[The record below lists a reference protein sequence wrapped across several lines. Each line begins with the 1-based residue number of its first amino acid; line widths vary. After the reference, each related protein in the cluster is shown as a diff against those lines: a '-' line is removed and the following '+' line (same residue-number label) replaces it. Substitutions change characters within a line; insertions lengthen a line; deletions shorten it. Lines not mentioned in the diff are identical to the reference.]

1 MRALCRGSCA
11 RANLRRAHRTVTG
24 SHYRA
29 PKGRTGTVGVAMSE
43 DRTGDEELSVGVD
56 DARLATAFLLARES
70 DEYIA
75 VMDVLE
81 TSVNDLTPSDVAAA
95 LTAAGTALDVKTVEA
110 RLESLRRWTAAS
122 ARTDTSQILRHADL
136 LARNWRYTATP
147 VGRQVQRFYR
157 TVLAGTPTLR
167 EIPLSSL
174 ERVVRS
180 LELLA
185 EQPHAPLEAIAE
197 HIGQLFTSHDD
208 LDGALVGAEDALTGL
223 ADRFDLDTG
232 ATGELKEMLVNYATR
247 VATELERGA
256 ARAAAALEVLQP
268 HIDALVD
275 AAVTT
280 SDARALIQSGA
291 LTASRG
297 GRAQDWA
304 GLAAWFSPDNGRAAR
319 FALRLVRALPGMH
332 ANLRRLH
339 TASGTAT
346 SRARALALAQA
357 VRDPEL
363 GTAVT
368 LAVLGDHRWRKLYGA
383 ADDTDLTRNPAWR
396 DGPSV
401 EIPELLR
408 ATGRT
413 GARGRAPA
421 SRDDSEATAIIAA
434 RRAERLAAHREAV
447 AEVLAARP
455 GQQLSDAAAR
465 VAYASLLAAAR
476 GRTRSNG
483 RTGERDGLACTL
495 WHTPGITGV
504 LHASTW
510 QILLPGRQIAFHL
523 RGSVATPPRAGS
535 TADPGGPVRLV
546 GGVA

>member
-1 MRALCRGSCA
+1 
-11 RANLRRAHRTVTG
+11 
-24 SHYRA
+24 
-29 PKGRTGTVGVAMSE
+29 MSE
-43 DRTGDEELSVGVD
+43 DKAGGEELSVGVD
-56 DARLATAFLLARES
+56 DARLATAYLLARES

-81 TSVNDLTPSDVAAA
+81 TSVNDLTPGEVAAA
-95 LTAAGTALDVKTVEA
+95 LTAAGTPIDVKTVEA
-110 RLESLRRWTAAS
+110 RLESLRRWIAAS

-157 TVLAGTPTLR
+157 NVLAGTPSLR

-180 LELLA
+180 LERLA
-185 EQPHAPLEAIAE
+185 GNPDAPLEEVAE

-223 ADRFDLDTG
+223 ADRFDLDNE

-256 ARAAAALEVLQP
+256 ARAAAALDILQP
-268 HIDALVD
+268 HAGALVD

-280 SDARALIQSGA
+280 SEARALIQSGA

-297 GRAQDWA
+297 GRTEDWA
-304 GLAAWFSPDNGRAAR
+304 GLAAWFSPDTGRAAR

-339 TASGTAT
+339 TSSGTAT
-346 SRARALALAQA
+346 SRARALALAKA
-357 VRDPEL
+357 VRDRDL

-421 SRDDSEATAIIAA
+421 ARDNTEATAIVAA
-434 RRAERLAAHREAV
+434 RRAERLATHRDAV
-447 AEVLAARP
+447 AEVLAAQP
-455 GQQLSDAAAR
+455 GDQLSDGAAR
-465 VAYASLLAAAR
+465 VAYASVLAAAR
-476 GRTRSNG
+476 RRTRASS
-483 RTGERDGLACTL
+483 RTGECDGLACTL
-495 WHTPGITGV
+495 WHTPGVTGV
-504 LHASTW
+504 LRARTW
-510 QILLPGRQIAFHL
+510 QILLPDRQIAFHR
-523 RGSVATPPRAGS
+523 RGSVAMPPSSGTA
-535 TADPGGPVRLV
+535 TADPGGPVRLI